1 MLVVHGRL
9 GLGYAGST
17 STSSASSSSSWSLR
31 SPHAQRDS
39 GHSRLRV
46 RHHRCSLP
54 CIWAF
59 VYGMFVM
66 NLGLQ
71 FCISMFA
78 VGFAV
83 GRFRNLL
90 ASSLCSTRW
99 SQQQPLGPFAT
110 VRTCPPCQPSS
121 HGWQGG
127 MDEGSYGTLWAQPLG
142 GLTPQ
147 TRR

>member
-1 MLVVHGRL
+1 MYIYIYKQIYATPAAPAHSTTIFVVDAPVTL
-9 GLGYAGST
+9 
-17 STSSASSSSSWSLR
+17 
-31 SPHAQRDS
+31 Q
-39 GHSRLRV
+39 V

-54 CIWAF
+54 CTWAL

-83 GRFRNLL
+83 GRFRSLL

-127 MDEGSYGTLWAQPLG
+127 MDKGSYGTLWAQPLG